1 MSTDRLREIN
11 FYTRCLRRDE
21 PHMDTYDPAYFPRLR
36 ETWKIY
42 RRCGLDTLFEPSPEE
57 REQLRQVLDAI
68 EEKVTWLDKLGI
80 LHDNDDEEGR

>member
-1 MSTDRLREIN
+1 
-11 FYTRCLRRDE
+11 
-21 PHMDTYDPAYFPRLR
+21 MDTYDPAYFPRLR

-80 LHDNDDEEGR
+80 LHDNDDEDSR